1 MSRTFTKGDS
11 VRSVKFKEAEVEDED
26 FDEVDEDAGDEEEEE
41 DEEIVERVKGVF
53 ADAPPVKGGRKRAKT
68 A

>member
-1 MSRTFTKGDS
+1 MSRTFAKGES
-11 VRSVKFKEAEVEDED
+11 VRSVKYKEADIEDED
-26 FDEVDEDAGDEEEEE
+26 FDEVDEDAGDEEE

-53 ADAPPVKGGRKRAKT
+53 ADTPPVKGGRKRAKT